1 MKIRCGY
8 SLSYEFAAPT
18 PVLFLLSVRPER
30 EGDLLEPERL
40 SFDPPLAARQHLD
53 SFGNRMTRVLA
64 PPGLTTVSADFL
76 VADGGLADEVAPDAV
91 QHPVDDLPD
100 EVLPFLLPSRY
111 CETEHLMDTAW
122 AEFGPVQPGWKRV
135 QAIVDYTHA
144 RLKFGYPH
152 ARATRTALEAHEE
165 RLGVCRDFA
174 HLAIALCR
182 CLNIPARY
190 ATGYLG
196 DIGVEPI
203 DAAMD
208 FSAWFEVYLGGRWRT
223 FDARHNRPRI
233 GRIVMAYGRDA
244 TDVAISTAFG
254 SARLI
259 RFEVTTAEEG

>member
-1 MKIRCGY
+1 MKIRCGFT
-8 SLSYEFAAPT
+8 LSYECPAPT
-18 PVLFLLSVRPER
+18 PVLLLLNLRPER
-30 EGDLLEPERL
+30 AKDLLEPEVL
-40 SFDPPLAARQHLD
+40 VSDPPLPSRQHLD
-53 SFGNRMTRVLA
+53 SFGNRMTRILLPRGV
-64 PPGLTTVSADFL
+64 TTISADFR
-76 VADGGLADEVAPDAV
+76 VADSGLADEVSPGAA
-91 QHPVDDLPD
+91 QHPVDALPD
-100 EVLPFLLPSRY
+100 DVLPFLLPSRY

-122 AEFGPVQPGWKRV
+122 AEFGQVEPGWERV

-144 RLKFGYPH
+144 HLKFGYPH
-152 ARATRTALEAHEE
+152 ARATRTAFEAHQE

-174 HLAIALCR
+174 HLAVALCR
-182 CLNIPARY
+182 CMNIPARY

-196 DIGVEPI
+196 DIGVAPI

-244 TDVAISTAFG
+244 TDVALSTAFG

-259 RFEVTTAEEG
+259 RFEVTTLEEV